1 MPTDLLTHPPAEQLA
16 AFNRG
21 ELAAPDRAWVEEHV
35 AACNSCCARLTE
47 LSEAP
52 LAGLARQAA
61 LQSTG
66 EFSIHDCP
74 PELIDHPRY
83 KVTGRLGA
91 GGMGVVY
98 RAEHRVM
105 SRTVALKVMARRYTA
120 NKTAVERFRREVQAA
135 ARLAH
140 PNIVTAHD
148 ADEANGTHFLVM
160 EYVEGVS
167 LDRLVRRRGPLP
179 VATACQII
187 RQAALGLQH
196 AHEKGMVHRD
206 VKPHNLMVNRKG
218 HVKVLDF
225 GLARL
230 AAETDGDLDGTP
242 PTGPTVTSPSLMLGT
257 PDYVAPEQ
265 AKSAS
270 AAGPRSDIYAL
281 GCTLYF
287 LLTGRAP
294 FSASGTALEK
304 LVAHAT
310 DTAPPIR
317 SSRAD
322 VSPEVEALVARMM
335 AKDPAARPA
344 TAADVATTLRAFTKS
359 AAIDAEPDF
368 VPDPVV
374 PLPGA
379 TTADAGLDET
389 PPIVRRNRLT
399 KKVKKRRRK
408 APRWLPIALGIPAVL
423 ALAAVGY
430 ALTLGDKN
438 KSKDTGRQVTD
449 GRPPVTSPQPP
460 AGKKS
465 TAPTP
470 AVAGTGRKVLFIIP
484 QRGLFLRDYQPV
496 RARLESHGIVVET
509 ASTSKAEC
517 VNWQTDGS
525 VGPPSG
531 VRADW
536 LLNDVNPAD
545 FQGVIFCGADVREFL
560 PPSPASAQLGK
571 IVIPMK
577 GTKAVG
583 AICTGQE
590 VLLTYR
596 LLQGKAVAECPQFK
610 DPSIY
615 SRTGALPTK
624 DQKVVTAGNFVTAA
638 GPDYA
643 DQFAD
648 AIAAIIP

>member
-1 MPTDLLTHPPAEQLA
+1 MPADLLTHPPADRLA

-35 AACNSCCARLTE
+35 AACDSCCARLTE
-47 LSEAP
+47 MSEAP

-74 PELIDHPRY
+74 PELVDHPRY

-105 SRTVALKVMARRYTA
+105 GRVVALKVMARRYTA

-148 ADEANGTHFLVM
+148 ADEAGGTHFLVM

-179 VATACQII
+179 VATACQVI

-196 AHEKGMVHRD
+196 AHDKGMVHRD

-230 AAETDGDLDGTP
+230 AAESDGDLEGTP

-265 AKSAS
+265 ARSAS
-270 AAGPRSDIYAL
+270 AAGPRSDVYAL

-287 LLTGRAP
+287 LLTGRPP

-317 SSRAD
+317 PARAD
-322 VSPEVEALVARMM
+322 VPPELEALIARMM
-335 AKDPAARPA
+335 AKDPTDRPA
-344 TAADVATTLRAFTKS
+344 TAGDVATAARAFTK
-359 AAIDAEPDF
+359 AAAVDADPVF
-368 VPDPVV
+368 VPEVV
-374 PLPGA
+374 EA
-379 TTADAGLDET
+379 ATADAGLDET
-389 PPIVRRNRLT
+389 QPIVRRERPS
-399 KKVKKRRRK
+399 KKVKKRKK
-408 APRWLPIALGIPAVL
+408 APRWLPLGLGVPAVL

-430 ALTLGDKN
+430 ALTLGGEG
-438 KSKDTGRQVTD
+438 KSKDTGLQAA
-449 GRPPVTSPQPP
+449 GNRPPVTTGQPT
-460 AGKKS
+460 AGKK
-465 TAPTP
+465 TASPP
-470 AVAGTGRKVLFIIP
+470 LVAEGTGRKVLFVIP
-484 QRGLFLRDYQPV
+484 QRGLYPDDFKPV
-496 RARLESHGIVVET
+496 RDRLRANGIDVVT
-509 ASTSKAEC
+509 ASTSKDFCLEHIPGGG
-517 VNWQTDGS
+517 VGGPTD
-525 VGPPSG
+525 
-531 VRADW
+531 VRADL
-536 LLNDVNPAD
+536 LLNEVVETDY
-545 FQGVIFCGADVREFL
+545 QGVIFCGGDASEFF
-560 PPSPASAQLGK
+560 PSAPAAAEARRVMGHFKLNRK
-571 IVIPMK
+571 VM
-577 GTKAVG
+577 A

-590 VLLTYR
+590 VLLR
-596 LLQGKAVAECPQFK
+596 HGALIGREVAICPQIK
-610 DPSIY
+610 D
-615 SRTGALPTK
+615 RTVYQKARPTS
-624 DQKVVTAGNFVTAA
+624 DRKVVTDTSEGKFVTAA
-638 GPDYA
+638 GPAYGVE
-643 DQFAD
+643 FAD
-648 AIAAIIP
+648 AITALIR